1 VEKDFGKGGRAGT
14 LGTGE
19 VKSARLEP
27 FSKAL
32 RGLLGFLVKTVPF
45 LERGEP
51 LRSSL
56 DPIFSELLDN
66 VIIDFRRPA
75 SEFLVLF
82 VGPSAPANLLPS
94 SLGEDDRDC
103 EEIHDF
109 RFSFEKDLEGDL
121 DFAGSVLLR
130 LSR

>member
-1 VEKDFGKGGRAGT
+1 MEKDFGKGGRAGT
-14 LGTGE
+14 LGTDE

-51 LRSSL
+51 SRSLL

-82 VGPSAPANLLPS
+82 VGPSAPADLLPS
-94 SLGEDDRDC
+94 SFGEDDRDC
-103 EEIHDF
+103 EIHDF

>member
-1 VEKDFGKGGRAGT
+1 MEKDFGKGGRAGT
-14 LGTGE
+14 LGTGG
-19 VKSARLEP
+19 VRSAGLEP

-51 LRSSL
+51 SRSLL

-75 SEFLVLF
+75 SEFLVVF
-82 VGPSAPANLLPS
+82 VGPSAPADLLPS
-94 SLGEDDRDC
+94 SPGEDDRDC
-103 EEIHDF
+103 EIHDF
-109 RFSFEKDLEGDL
+109 RFSLEKDLEGDL